1 MTLEILVVIFGLCLF
16 EVISSIDN
24 AIINAHVLKTL
35 PEKYRKFFLFW
46 GLIFA
51 VFRMVIFG
59 RKKIRIFCRTF
70 HSSPSRLVLCVFFSI
85 FYSHYMDFAQD
96 KSNTGIIGSI
106 RDNRIF
112 YYRRLQKKCRSKRKR
127 IIIIS

>member
-51 VFRMVIFG
+51 VV
-59 RKKIRIFCRTF
+59 
-70 HSSPSRLVLCVFFSI
+70 LVRGLLPFIIVWLANPAFS
-85 FYSHYMDFAQD
+85 FYQ
-96 KSNTGIIGSI
+96 
-106 RDNRIF
+106 
-112 YYRRLQKKCRSKRKR
+112 
-127 IIIIS
+127 IISFLFHPTP